1 MWQNLGVSAFS
12 RIFRFAI
19 TYICILLLIGIGI
32 LGICFLKYYQKVYT
46 DKYQNDPNFEKYK
59 IPDILSFF
67 IPLLIN
73 IINNIL
79 VFIVRRFSLFE
90 RHHTFT

>member
-12 RIFRFAI
+12 RVFRFAI
-19 TYICILLLIGIGI
+19 TYLFIIILIGVGI
-32 LGICFLKYYQKVYT
+32 VGICFLKYYQKLYT
-46 DKYQNDPNFEKYK
+46 ERYQNDPNFEKYK
-59 IPDILSFF
+59 VPTILSFF

-73 IINNIL
+73 IINTLL

-90 RHHTFT
+90 RHHTYT